1 MIELNNLTIRY
12 EQTILDH
19 ITYTFPD
26 TGLIGIQGASGCG
39 KSTLL
44 YCISGLSNYAG
55 SILFNG
61 QEIDQSFCR
70 LIGFIKQNN
79 DLIPSFTVEENIL
92 SGCYF
97 GQIAYD
103 HKKYNRIVKRLKI
116 DKLLKR
122 YPDELSIGQMKR
134 VSIAR
139 ALLKEAPVLL
149 CDEPTGALHYKQAKE
164 VMELLKEVSQNRLV
178 IIVSHDQELL
188 GKYADTLIELNNH
201 TLHILKENNSSK
213 EVIVPALKKH
223 INLRYS
229 FKEVLAQ
236 RNRLYLLSLFQ
247 CLIIVSSFM
256 IMSAIGGLSQSIE
269 KSYQQAPLKNI
280 VTLSSHEGE
289 PLPLKE
295 NTFMTPHFD
304 IERGYV
310 KGINA
315 SMIRLPRDTSH
326 IKLIS
331 GHFPRTSEEVLITN
345 NVSKKLSSPFT
356 FTLQEKMQC
365 KVVGI
370 IEDDFYQDKM
380 ICFYHDIDQEYPK
393 LLRDDKMDIET
404 THVDTV
410 IKRYEKKYEA
420 DNDVYMKKM
429 SYGTLILIG
438 KIIGAIYIMMSMI
451 VAIELTKI
459 VFSSLY
465 LERSR
470 TLALKISMGASFN
483 KLRKDSYIEIFF
495 IGTFTYILSMLLFYM
510 ILSLLS
516 FSSFYH
522 YFHFNCLPLS
532 FIYYIIYYLGYMFIL
547 IISASRPFLR
557 IKKESILSLLREE

>member
-1 MIELNNLTIRY
+1 MIELNNLTIQY
-12 EQTILDH
+12 DHMILDH
-19 ITYTFPD
+19 ITYTFPN
-26 TGLIGIQGASGCG
+26 TGLIGIQGSSGCG

-44 YCISGLSNYAG
+44 YCISGLSKYSG

-61 QEIDQSFCR
+61 QEIDHSICGM
-70 LIGFIKQNN
+70 IAFIKQNN
-79 DLIPSFTVEENIL
+79 DLIPSFTVEENIIA
-92 SGCYF
+92 GCYF

-103 HKKYNRIVKRLKI
+103 KKKMHKIVKKLKI

-122 YPDELSIGQMKR
+122 YPSELSIGQMKR

-164 VMELLKEVSQNRLV
+164 VMELLKEVSSNRLV

-188 GKYADTLIELNNH
+188 SQYVDTLIELKDHQLH
-201 TLHILKENNSSK
+201 TLKENFISK
-213 EVIVPALKKH
+213 EVIIPQKKKH
-223 INLRYS
+223 FSLRYS

-236 RNRLYLLSLFQ
+236 KNRLFVLVLFQ
-247 CLIIVSSFM
+247 CLIILSSFM
-256 IMSAIGGLSQSIE
+256 IISAINGLSTSIDR
-269 KSYQQAPLKNI
+269 SYTQAPLKNV

-289 PLPLKE
+289 PLPIKE
-295 NTFMTPHFD
+295 NTFTTPHFD
-304 IERGYV
+304 IERGYI
-310 KGINA
+310 KGVNA
-315 SMIRLPRDTSH
+315 SLIRLPRHTSH

-331 GHFPRTSEEVLITN
+331 GHFPRNSQEVIITQN
-345 NVSKKLSSPFT
+345 LSKKLSPAFT
-356 FTLQEKMQC
+356 FYLQNEMQC

-370 IEDDFYQDKM
+370 IEDNFYQDKM
-380 ICFYHDIDQEYPK
+380 VCFYHAIDQDYPE

-404 THVDTV
+404 KHVETI

-429 SYGTLILIG
+429 SYGTLISIG
-438 KIIGAIYIMMSMI
+438 QIIAFVYIMMSMF

-470 TLALKISMGASFN
+470 TLALKISMGASFF
-483 KLRKDSYIEIFF
+483 KLKQDSFIEIFL
-495 IGTFTYILSMLLFYM
+495 IGTFTYTLSLLLYFC

-516 FSSFYH
+516 FSSFYR

-532 FIYYIIYYLGYMFIL
+532 FIYYLLFYLIYMLIL
-547 IISASRPFLR
+547 FISASSPFSR